1 VSSNL
6 LILHTWPPGCAGRA
20 LDRAVFAANVPE
32 ARRLVLN
39 DPMHGLR
46 SRFPAALDPL
56 SEELRVVTGRLP
68 FGYLDGQRD
77 RILHVC
83 VISDPELAFLRFAAC
98 LSSVSDA
105 RVINATGRSGA
116 DLPLTDPELLV
127 ARLLE
132 LQPVRAR
139 RIGVATRLCA
149 GLPCLSDRPV
159 DQTQLAA
166 ALANLGRVNAL
177 CGREEHL
184 DAFARYLADVMGW
197 PAPEKGLAEKL
208 TAPILAPCELSPKL
222 RDRLRQA
229 LDMDIRLHAAVS
241 GELGACV
248 A

>member
-1 VSSNL
+1 LTLPACRKEFIHEARIALGDNVSSNL

-132 LQPVRAR
+132 L
-139 RIGVATRLCA
+139 
-149 GLPCLSDRPV
+149 
-159 DQTQLAA
+159 
-166 ALANLGRVNAL
+166 
-177 CGREEHL
+177 
-184 DAFARYLADVMGW
+184 
-197 PAPEKGLAEKL
+197 
-208 TAPILAPCELSPKL
+208 
-222 RDRLRQA
+222 
-229 LDMDIRLHAAVS
+229 
-241 GELGACV
+241 
-248 A
+248 